1 MTRQKNSK
9 MSVRQQLS
17 AMGRVLAYMLKD
29 YKFSFFMVV
38 VCILGSALAT
48 LRGTLFMQSLID
60 DYIVPLTQA
69 QTPDYSKLAA
79 ALVSM
84 AITYGVGILC
94 AYGYNRIMV
103 NVSQGT
109 MRNLR
114 VELFQ
119 HMESLPIRY
128 FDTHA
133 HGDIMSVYT
142 NDVDTLRQ
150 LMSQSIPQVIN
161 SIITILTSFVSMF
174 ILDIPLTI
182 ITLAVIGVMAFA
194 TSKIAAKSSLYF
206 ARQQKDLGAVNAYIE
221 EMMEGQ
227 KVVKVFCHES
237 KSLE

>member
-1 MTRQKNSK
+1 MTEKNNQMGTK
-9 MSVRQQLS
+9 QQLS
-17 AMGRVLAYMLKD
+17 AMKRVLGYMLKN

-69 QTPDYSKLAA
+69 QTPDYSNLAA
-79 ALVSM
+79 ALVSV
-84 AITYGVGILC
+84 AVTYGIGILC
-94 AYGYNRIMV
+94 AYAYNRIMV
-103 NVSQGT
+103 NISQGT

-161 SIITILTSFVSMF
+161 SGVTILTSFISMF
-174 ILDIPLTI
+174 VLDIPLTL
-182 ITLAVIGVMAFA
+182 ITLAVIGVMVLLHRR
-194 TSKIAAKSSLYF
+194 S
-206 ARQQKDLGAVNAYIE
+206 RQSPPSILPASRRTWERSTAI
-221 EMMEGQ
+221 
-227 KVVKVFCHES
+227 
-237 KSLE
+237 LRR